1 MSEGLTTKQRLF
13 VEAYLDCLNAS
24 EAARRAGYS
33 ERTAHAI
40 GWENLRKPEIAEA
53 VQAGFAE
60 RAMSADEVL
69 SRLADHARATADDF
83 LTIVEEVVTGGN
95 GEPQFDDNGNPV
107 VRRYPVL
114 DLPKAHDRG
123 RLHLVK
129 KFSYTN
135 NGPAIELYDAQVALA
150 LLGKHHML
158 FNDTTLNIDLSSLSD
173 EQIARIAAGESLATV
188 LRTKKDAAPTP
199 G

>member
-1 MSEGLTTKQRLF
+1 VSERLTTKQRLF
-13 VEAYLDCLNAS
+13 IEEYLDCLNAA

-33 ERTAHAI
+33 EHTARQQ
-40 GWENLRKPEIAEA
+40 GQRLLTNVDIAVA
-53 VQAGFAE
+53 VQAGLAD
-60 RAMSADEVL
+60 RAMNAEEVL
-69 SRLADHARATADDF
+69 ARLADHARLTADDF
-83 LTIVEEVVTGGN
+83 LTIVEEAVIAPDGQ
-95 GEPQFDDNGNPV
+95 PQFDDNGNPV

-114 DLPKAHDRG
+114 DLPKARDRG
-123 RLHLVK
+123 KLHLIK

-135 NGPAIELYDAQVALA
+135 NGPSVELYDAQAALA

-199 G
+199 S